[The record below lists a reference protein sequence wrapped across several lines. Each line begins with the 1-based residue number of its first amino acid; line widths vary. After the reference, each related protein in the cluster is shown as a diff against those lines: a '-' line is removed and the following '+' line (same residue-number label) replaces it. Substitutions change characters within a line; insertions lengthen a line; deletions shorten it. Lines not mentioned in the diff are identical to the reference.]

1 MKLTDILNK
10 QYFTVRITVRILMTR
25 VTDPYSSLT
34 EVIGNENAAPLRIR
48 CRSHAVSVGAGAGAV
63 ERSETIDPYGRRT

>member
-1 MKLTDILNK
+1 
-10 QYFTVRITVRILMTR
+10 MTR

-48 CRSHAVSVGAGAGAV
+48 CRSHAVSVGAGAV

>member
-1 MKLTDILNK
+1 
-10 QYFTVRITVRILMTR
+10 MTR
-25 VTDPYSSLT
+25 VTDSYSSLT

-48 CRSHAVSVGAGAGAV
+48 CRSHAVSVGAV

>member
-1 MKLTDILNK
+1 
-10 QYFTVRITVRILMTR
+10 MTR
-25 VTDPYSSLT
+25 VTDSYSSLT
-34 EVIGNENAAPLRIR
+34 GVIGNENAAPLRIR